1 MTNNDEQLN
10 NATEAEPV
18 VTADEQPA
26 ELPTAEGPAVE
37 QINKDVRRKRVDT
50 ALNVAIWVAI
60 AVLIV
65 LVILRLFVFTNIR
78 IVGESMSDTYNAGDV
93 VTVNKTKSI
102 KRGAVAV
109 FYSKDV
115 DNKFLAMFA
124 SPEDS
129 AEGGKYEKYIKR
141 VVAVAGD
148 KLWVERADGNEMYRV
163 VIETSDGTQLR
174 EDYYKR
180 GNTVVSERLICNDSA
195 VAVTGIGKVLF
206 ETSRD
211 NPFVVSEGHF
221 FAMGDN
227 RLNSYDSRSFG
238 EIPVSRLFGIVI
250 N

>member
-1 MTNNDEQLN
+1 MANNDEQLN
-10 NATEAEPV
+10 IVTTDAVTEETPV
-18 VTADEQPA
+18 VAPLAEEPTLEQ
-26 ELPTAEGPAVE
+26 T
-37 QINKDVRRKRVDT
+37 QKDAKRKRIDT
-50 ALNVAIWVAI
+50 ALNIAIWVAI

-65 LVILRLFVFTNIR
+65 LVVLRVFVFTNIR
-78 IVGESMSDTYNAGDV
+78 VVGESMSDTYKAGDV
-93 VTVNKTKSI
+93 VTVNKTAGI

-115 DNKFLAMFA
+115 DNKFAAMFA

-148 KLWVERADGNEMYRV
+148 KLWVESTGENSMMYRL
-163 VIETSDGTQLR
+163 VIETPDGHQLR

-180 GNTVVSERLICNDSA
+180 GKTEISERLICDDA
-195 VAVTGIGKVLF
+195 TVAVTGLGKLLTG
-206 ETSRD
+206 TSKD
-211 NPFVVSEGHF
+211 NPLVISEGHF

-227 RLNSYDSRSFG
+227 RYNSHDSRFFG
-238 EIPVSRLFGIVI
+238 EVPVSRLFGIVL

>member
-26 ELPTAEGPAVE
+26 ELPTAEGPVVE

>member
-10 NATEAEPV
+10 NATAEPV
-18 VTADEQPA
+18 VTANEQTA
-26 ELPTAEGPAVE
+26 DLPTAEEPAVE
-37 QINKDVRRKRVDT
+37 QANTYVRRKRVDR

-93 VTVNKTKSI
+93 VTVNKTAAI

-129 AEGGKYEKYIKR
+129 AEGRKYEKYNKR
-141 VVAVAGD
+141 VVEVAGD
-148 KLWVERADGNEMYRV
+148 KLWVERADGNDMYRV
-163 VIETSDGTQLR
+163 VIETPDGTQLR

-180 GNTVVSERLICNDSA
+180 GKTVVSERLICNDSA
-195 VAVTGIGKVLF
+195 VAVTGIGKVLS

>member
-10 NATEAEPV
+10 NAAAEPV
-18 VTADEQPA
+18 VTANEQTA
-26 ELPTAEGPAVE
+26 DLPTAEGPAVE

>member
-78 IVGESMSDTYNAGDV
+78 IVGESMSDTYNAGDI

>member
-18 VTADEQPA
+18 VTANEQPA

>member
-180 GNTVVSERLICNDSA
+180 GNTVVSERLICNDSD

>member
-141 VVAVAGD
+141 IVAVAGD

-180 GNTVVSERLICNDSA
+180 GNTVVSERLICNDSD